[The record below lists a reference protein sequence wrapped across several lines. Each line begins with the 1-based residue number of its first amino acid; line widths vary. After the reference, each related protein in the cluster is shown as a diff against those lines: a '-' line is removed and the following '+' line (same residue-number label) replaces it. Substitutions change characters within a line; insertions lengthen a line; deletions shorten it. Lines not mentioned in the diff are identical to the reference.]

1 MLAAMDVGEYRAE
14 AEEFLSTID
23 REYYL
28 HFSGQKDEFEIE
40 AIYARHAGL
49 FTRDAVDGLRGGDS
63 RTLLKFAAEG
73 YVEQAVKELSA
84 EFARLEASLEVALDG
99 ETYPYRQAAVVQ
111 ANEPDRARRRALEDA
126 RNELVATRLNPLLR
140 EMLDRSRALVQ
151 ELGWP
156 DVRTMTQE
164 LSGIDLGALARQT
177 EGFLAATEEAYEATV
192 EPSLRAQLGLGFD
205 DLERADLAAFF
216 RAPSLDGLFS
226 AERLLPTFEE
236 TLAGLGLDT
245 GADGNVI
252 LDAEPRPKKSPRA
265 FCAPVRVPEEVYL
278 VLTRI
283 GGREDYET
291 LLHEA
296 GHAEHFSHVDPT
308 LPVEHRYLG
317 DNSVTEGFA
326 FLFQHLSEDP
336 AWLER
341 RLGVDDPGPI
351 VTHARASKLVY
362 LRRYCAK
369 LAYELELQSDTPPKG
384 LDELYAKRLSDAVH
398 VDWPRAT
405 WLSDVDPFFYC
416 AAYLRAWALE
426 THLRREL
433 RDRFGELWF
442 EDPRAGELL
451 RELWS
456 AGQREPAH
464 ELLRRLTGAELDFS
478 ALLD

>member
-1 MLAAMDVGEYRAE
+1 MDVNDYRDQ
-14 AEEFLSTID
+14 AEEFLTALD

-28 HFSGQKDEFEIE
+28 HFSGQKDDYEIE

-49 FTRDAVDGLRGGDS
+49 FSREAVEALRGGDS
-63 RTLLKFAAEG
+63 RVLLRFAAEG

-84 EFARLEASLEVALDG
+84 ELARLEASVEVELEG
-99 ETYPYRQAAVVQ
+99 EKYPYRQAAVIQ
-111 ANEPDRARRRALEDA
+111 ANEPDPARRAALEEA
-126 RNELVATRLNPLLR
+126 RNEVVATSFNPRLR
-140 EMLDRSRALVQ
+140 EMFDRSQELVR

-156 DVRTMTQE
+156 NVRAMTE
-164 LSGIDLGALARQT
+164 DLSGIDLAALAEQT
-177 EGFLAATEEAYEATV
+177 EAFLAATEPTYEATV
-192 EPSLRAQLGLGFD
+192 EPTLRTQLGLGFD
-205 DLERADLAAFF
+205 ELRRSDLASFF
-216 RAPSLDGLFS
+216 RAPSLDALFP

-236 TLAGLGLDT
+236 TLAGLGLQNG
-245 GADGNVI
+245 GAGNVV
-252 LDAEPRPKKSPRA
+252 LDAEPRPKKTPRA

-291 LLHEA
+291 LMHEA
-296 GHAEHFSHVDPT
+296 GHAEHFSHVDPA
-308 LPVEHRYLG
+308 LPVEYRYLG

-326 FLFQHLSEDP
+326 FLFQHLTEDP

-341 RLGVDDPGPI
+341 RLGIADPGP
-351 VTHARASKLVY
+351 VVEQARAAKLVF
-362 LRRYCAK
+362 LRRYAAK
-369 LAYELELQSDTPPKG
+369 LAYELELQGGAAVDG
-384 LDELYAKRLSDAVH
+384 LDKVYARRLSEAVH
-398 VDWPRAT
+398 VDWPEAT

-442 EDPRAGELL
+442 EDRHAGDLL

-456 AGQREPAH
+456 TGQREPAH

-478 ALLD
+478 AMLD

>member
-1 MLAAMDVGEYRAE
+1 MDVNEFRAE
-14 AEEFLSTID
+14 AEEFLTAID

-28 HFSGQKDEFEIE
+28 HFAGLKDDYEIE
-40 AIYARHAGL
+40 PIFERHARL
-49 FTRDAVDGLRGGDS
+49 FSRETVEALREGDN
-63 RTLLKFAAEG
+63 RVLLKFAAEG

-84 EFARLEASLEVALDG
+84 ELARLEAGLEVQLDG
-99 ETYPYRQAAVVQ
+99 DTYPYRQAAVVQ
-111 ANEPDRARRRALEDA
+111 ANEPDPARRRALEQA
-126 RNELVATRLNPLLR
+126 RNELVETRLNPLLR
-140 EMLDRSRALVQ
+140 EMFDRSQELVR

-156 DVRTMTQE
+156 SVRAMTEE
-164 LSGIDLGALARQT
+164 LSGIDLGALGQQT
-177 EGFLAATEEAYEATV
+177 DAFLAATEASYEETV
-192 EPSLRAQLGLGFD
+192 EPRLRAELDLGFD
-205 DLERADLAAFF
+205 KLERADLAFFF
-216 RAPSLDGLFS
+216 RAPSLDAGFS
-226 AERLLPTFEE
+226 AEELLPSYEA
-236 TLAGLGLDT
+236 TLAGLGLRNGDA
-245 GADGNVI
+245 GRVI

-265 FCAPVRVPEEVYL
+265 FCAPVRVPDEVYL

-283 GGREDYET
+283 GGREDYDT
-291 LLHEA
+291 LLHES
-296 GHAEHFSHVDPT
+296 GHAEHYSHVDPA

-326 FLFQHLSEDP
+326 FLFEHLTHEP

-341 RLGVDDPGPI
+341 RLGITDPGVI
-351 VTHARASKLVY
+351 VEHARASKLVF

-369 LAYELELQSDTPPKG
+369 LGYELELQAGGSADG
-384 LDELYAKRLSDAVH
+384 LDELYARRLSDAVH

-405 WLSDVDPFFYC
+405 WLSDVDAFFYA

-433 RDRFGELWF
+433 RERFGELWF
-442 EDPRAGELL
+442 EDPRAGDLL

-456 AGQREPAH
+456 TGQREPAH

>member
-1 MLAAMDVGEYRAE
+1 VDVNDYRAE
-14 AEEFLSTID
+14 AEEFLSAID

-28 HFSGQKDEFEIE
+28 HFAGLKDDFEIE
-40 AIYARHAGL
+40 AIYARHARL
-49 FTRDAVDGLRGGDS
+49 FSREAVETLREGENKV
-63 RTLLKFAAEG
+63 LVKFAAEG
-73 YVEQAVKELSA
+73 YIEQAVKELSA
-84 EFARLEASLEVALDG
+84 EFAHLEASLEVELDG
-99 ETYPYRQAAVVQ
+99 ETYPFRQAAVVQ
-111 ANEPDRARRRALEDA
+111 ANERDPGRRRALEDA
-126 RNELVATRLNPLLR
+126 RNELVSSRLNPVLR
-140 EMLDRSRALVQ
+140 EMFDRSRELVR

-156 DVRTMTQE
+156 SVRAMTEE

-177 EGFLAATEEAYEATV
+177 EAFLAVTEADYEATV
-192 EPSLRAQLGLGFD
+192 EPPLRAELGLGFGE
-205 DLERADLAAFF
+205 LERADLAFFF
-216 RAPSLDGLFS
+216 RAPSLDGMFPPD
-226 AERLLPTFEE
+226 RLLPSFEA
-236 TLAGLGLDT
+236 TMAGLGLEN
-245 GADGNVI
+245 DGPGEVI

-291 LLHEA
+291 LMHEA
-296 GHAEHFSHVDPT
+296 GHAEHFSHVEPA
-308 LPVEHRYLG
+308 LPVEHRFLG

-326 FLFQHLSEDP
+326 FLFQHLTEDP

-341 RLGVDDPGPI
+341 RLGIDDPSPI
-351 VTHARASKLVY
+351 VAQARASKLVY

-369 LAYELELQSDTPPKG
+369 LAYELELQGEGSAEGADR
-384 LDELYAKRLSDAVH
+384 LYARLLSDAVH
-398 VDWPRAT
+398 VKWPEAT
-405 WLSDVDPFFYC
+405 WLSDVDAFFYV

-456 AGQREPAH
+456 TGQREPAH

-478 ALLD
+478 ALVD